1 MILHSR
7 RVFKEYFLVG
17 ANYVKSGVGRKQRRK
32 LRCTK
37 AGKRE
42 DTGRWWS
49 KATGSR
55 RELRRGEGKRRRKWA
70 EEVTGSYSP
79 RGLLAFYFKSSCLPT
94 HLCQELWGLGTG
106 IRQKRRQVGTSPT
119 PRKGE
124 WTLVHH
130 SGAEFPKGDSKL
142 KRAFRGAQPGK
153 VSGKESGKASLWS
166 VGCERMPCGPGKEG
180 PGAGQTGGHW
190 PVHWSHLMAAH
201 RSEPGGYFHRNP
213 QGAACRLWA
222 VLHTPRVTCTGTSQA
237 TQYEME
243 QDRGREEL
251 RTERALLTELA

>member
-1 MILHSR
+1 MGRGGYRLLQPPGVASLLFQVFLSSHSPLPR
-7 RVFKEYFLVG
+7 TLGAGNWDKAEKE
-17 ANYVKSGVGRKQRRK
+17 AGRH
-32 LRCTK
+32 
-37 AGKRE
+37 
-42 DTGRWWS
+42 
-49 KATGSR
+49 
-55 RELRRGEGKRRRKWA
+55 
-70 EEVTGSYSP
+70 
-79 RGLLAFYFKSSCLPT
+79 LPHT
-94 HLCQELWGLGTG
+94 
-106 IRQKRRQVGTSPT
+106 QKR
-119 PRKGE
+119 E

-130 SGAEFPKGDSKL
+130 SGAEFPEGDSKL

-190 PVHWSHLMAAH
+190 PVHWSRLMAAH

-213 QGAACRLWA
+213 QATACRLWA

-237 TQYEME
+237 TQSEMK
-243 QDRGREEL
+243 QDRDREEL